1 MFSYRWFENNF
12 SYPANQPKRN
22 KKRKKKKA
30 GSCCERSQRAQAG
43 EEQPCLKKEG

>member
-22 KKRKKKKA
+22 KKRKEKKQA
-30 GSCCERSQRAQAG
+30 AAASGASELRLGRSSPA
-43 EEQPCLKKEG
+43 

>member
-22 KKRKKKKA
+22 KKRKKKKQA
-30 GSCCERSQRAQAG
+30 AAVSGASELRLGRSSPA
-43 EEQPCLKKEG
+43 